1 MLTSAAQT
9 LRDLIDKA
17 LTKRDIPSVNQ
28 LAKVGQDAGYSIKQ
42 TTLSQIYNGS
52 YKWRPKPQTLEAISY
67 LAGVPY
73 AQAHRAAGLGDP
85 GEPFKAAPGADK
97 LTPKEREVVNSMIRA
112 LLEARGL
119 ERSSDHSFEGAHAT
133 QASVA
138 FLTDDDLVDPDELP
152 RSEQQ

>member
-1 MLTSAAQT
+1 MTDTAQT

-17 LTKRDIPSVNQ
+17 LAKRDTKSVNQ

-73 AQAHRAAGLGDP
+73 AQAHAAAGLGEP
-85 GEPFKAAPGADK
+85 GEPFKAASGAEK

-112 LLEARGL
+112 LLDARAL
-119 ERSSDHSFEGAHAT
+119 ERSNINPNEEPAA

-138 FLTDDDLVDPDELP
+138 YLTDADLDDPDVLP

>member
-1 MLTSAAQT
+1 MTDTAQT

-17 LTKRDIPSVNQ
+17 LAKRDTKSVNQ

-42 TTLSQIYNGS
+42 TTLSQIYAGT
-52 YKWRPKPQTLEAISY
+52 YKWRPKPQTLEAVAY

-73 AQAHRAAGLGDP
+73 AQAHRAAGLGEP
-85 GEPFKAAPGADK
+85 GEPFRVAAGAEK

-112 LLEARGL
+112 LLDARAL
-119 ERSSDHSFEGAHAT
+119 ERSNNNPIGASEP

-138 FLTDDDLVDPDELP
+138 YLTDADLDDPDELP
-152 RSEQQ
+152 HSAQR